1 MTTSHSLRADASM
14 ETRRR
19 TRPVFWFAAIGA
31 VCTACALF
39 AWTTWIV
46 TGHAV
51 PTPTGPTPVPLAFR
65 IGAWVIQGMSVVVI
79 IWSVVYVVRQC
90 RRQHRI
96 TYDALALIGGTLVAW
111 LEPYMNFFR
120 PAAEPYNSYYFNLGS
135 WGPYLP
141 GFLNDENFR
150 EPLPLI
156 YEVGYGSYFLL
167 LAMFGCKVMERCA
180 RRWPRMSNAG
190 LIGCTFAVFM
200 VVEPFAD
207 NMYVRLHFYQFWN
220 TIPELTLWSGE
231 TYQYP
236 VYEAVLAS
244 AYFTSLGALRY
255 LRDDH
260 GHTLGERGVN
270 ESTKP
275 LLRPIVLRFL
285 GVTGCLNLAFGAYI
299 FLYAW
304 SSVYGGPIPDNPP
317 SYMLNNVC
325 GVGAEQPCSVSN
337 VPITR

>member
-1 MTTSHSLRADASM
+1 MTTSHSPRADASM

-39 AWTTWIV
+39 AWTAWIV

-65 IGAWVIQGMSVVVI
+65 IGAWVIQGMSVAVI

-200 VVEPFAD
+200 VVEPLAD